1 MLKEKLPS
9 TSVIVPIVVPFTD
22 TFAPIIASPFSS
34 VIMPLTVFLFAVK
47 PESLLLILSSSA

>member
-34 VIMPLTVFLFAVK
+34 VIMPLTVFSFCCEALNLCF
-47 PESLLLILSSSA
+47 